1 MVNVE
6 DIISI
11 VRSSADMMKS
21 GYADVS
27 MKDGYANIVTSS
39 DIAVQEYLCER
50 LGKLLPGSGFL
61 CEESDINDDGHEYTW
76 IVDPIDGT
84 CNYSRGIPQCAICV
98 GLCHNDDPDS
108 VELIDNAIAQ
118 VSGARSSMGAVR
130 NRLEHAYNNN
140 ANTEENIISM

>member
-39 DIAVQEYLCER
+39 DIAVQEYLC
-50 LGKLLPGSGFL
+50 
-61 CEESDINDDGHEYTW
+61 
-76 IVDPIDGT
+76 
-84 CNYSRGIPQCAICV
+84 
-98 GLCHNDDPDS
+98 
-108 VELIDNAIAQ
+108 
-118 VSGARSSMGAVR
+118 
-130 NRLEHAYNNN
+130 
-140 ANTEENIISM
+140 

>member
-50 LGKLLPGSGFL
+50 LGKLLPGCGFL
-61 CEESDINDDGHEYTW
+61 
-76 IVDPIDGT
+76 
-84 CNYSRGIPQCAICV
+84 
-98 GLCHNDDPDS
+98 
-108 VELIDNAIAQ
+108 
-118 VSGARSSMGAVR
+118 
-130 NRLEHAYNNN
+130 
-140 ANTEENIISM
+140 